1 MQGVNVSGN
10 LERVTY
16 SANGENNVS
25 DIFILSL
32 VAKNKQTFEFGITIK
47 YGLLN

>member
-1 MQGVNVSGN
+1 MSGQLGASN
-10 LERVTY
+10 F
-16 SANGENNVS
+16 SADGENNVS

-32 VAKNKQTFEFGITIK
+32 VAKNKQTFEFGITVK